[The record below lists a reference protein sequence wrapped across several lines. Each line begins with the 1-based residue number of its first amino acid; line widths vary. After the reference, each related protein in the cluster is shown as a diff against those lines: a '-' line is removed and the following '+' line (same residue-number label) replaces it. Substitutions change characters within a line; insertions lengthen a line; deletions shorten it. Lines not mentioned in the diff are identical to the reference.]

1 MSGHFRNLAWP
12 WVLSLLNP
20 KCRVSGVSTSI
31 DGTCVLIYPGFDP
44 FLSMVYYY
52 FTIYISMFSTLLGM
66 FSGSGAFRSKAM
78 TLEHFGA

>member
-1 MSGHFRNLAWP
+1 MFCLRTS
-12 WVLSLLNP
+12 
-20 KCRVSGVSTSI
+20 KRVSLGE
-31 DGTCVLIYPGFDP
+31 LIYLGFDP
-44 FLSMVYYY
+44 FSSMVYRC

>member
-1 MSGHFRNLAWP
+1 MSAEITK
-12 WVLSLLNP
+12 VTSLLMY
-20 KCRVSGVSTSI
+20 KGIFIRL
-31 DGTCVLIYPGFDP
+31 LIYLGFDP
-44 FLSMVYYY
+44 FLSMVYKY

>member
-1 MSGHFRNLAWP
+1 MFCLRTSKK
-12 WVLSLLNP
+12 VSL
-20 KCRVSGVSTSI
+20 GE
-31 DGTCVLIYPGFDP
+31 LIYLGFDP